1 MRRRTI
7 MKKPITRF
15 HADLALLYRG
25 VRVYHTMRD
34 LAGGRHNAT
43 YSEHWLTWALAGRNV
58 DEGHPA
64 QFDVR
69 ELPNG
74 GAALVDKVAFQSP
87 LLAAATVQRLAA
99 FVDGELAKP
108 KVARAWEK
116 AKG

>member
-1 MRRRTI
+1 

-34 LAGGRHNAT
+34 LAGGRQNAT
-43 YSEHWLTWALAGRNV
+43 YSENWLTWAVAGRNV
-58 DEGHPA
+58 DEGHAA

-74 GAALVDKVAFQSP
+74 GAAALVDTVKFQSP
-87 LLAAATVQRLAA
+87 LLPAATVQRLAA

-108 KVARAWEK
+108 KAARAWEK
-116 AKG
+116 AKAAA